1 MIDIE
6 IKLEKV
12 SIFLGGEGVLGS
24 QKFTWFLTVT
34 RTSPSSMKY
43 IQSASSPCDSTED
56 RSNIKLI

>member
-12 SIFLGGEGVLGS
+12 SIFFGGGRGVLGS

-56 RSNIKLI
+56 RSNI